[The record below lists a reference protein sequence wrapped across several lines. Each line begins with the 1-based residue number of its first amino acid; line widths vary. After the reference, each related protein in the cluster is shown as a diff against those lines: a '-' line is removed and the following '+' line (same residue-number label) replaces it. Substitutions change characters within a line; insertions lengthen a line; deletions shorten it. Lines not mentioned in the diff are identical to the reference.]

1 MTGDGHN
8 TQEELASYAMQNL
21 PLEDSASIRAHLQG
35 CAPCRAELAEV
46 CGDLALLGIAV
57 EQHPLPPGAR
67 ERFLK
72 RIAAAPAV
80 NEQEAVKEVTP
91 ISIKST
97 RRGPGFWIPW
107 IAAAAMAIAAIS
119 LGVQNRALNDELQ
132 DESRLVTNLAG
143 QASRAQQVL
152 EVLTA
157 PSAQRVTLTE
167 GKAPP
172 RQRLVPLISPD
183 RGGLILLATNLK
195 PLPQDK
201 TYELWVIPANG
212 KAPVPAGLFRPDAA
226 GTATLVLPP
235 VTPGIEAKA
244 FGVTIEN
251 ASWSRCSNLSHHS
264 LRGSHRELGR
274 RVLENSGEME
284 IRPLSG

>member
-1 MTGDGHN
+1 MTGNGHN

-21 PLEDSASIRAHLQG
+21 PVEESASIRAHLQG
-35 CAPCRAELAEV
+35 CAPCRAELAQV

-57 EQHPLPPGAR
+57 EQHPLPAGAR
-67 ERFLK
+67 ERFLQ
-72 RIAAAPAV
+72 RIATSPTVKA
-80 NEQEAVKEVTP
+80 QETVREVTP
-91 ISIKST
+91 ISVKSP

-107 IAAAAMAIAAIS
+107 VAAAAMAIVAIS
-119 LGVQNRALNDELQ
+119 LGVQNKTLNDELQ
-132 DESRLVTNLAG
+132 GESALVTNLAR

-167 GKAPP
+167 GKAPAEP
-172 RQRLVPLISPD
+172 TARATYLPE
-183 RGGLILLATNLK
+183 RGGLVLLATNLK
-195 PLPQDK
+195 PLPEGK

-212 KAPVPAGLFRPDAA
+212 KPAVPAGLFRPDAA

-244 FGVTIEN
+244 FGVTIEK
-251 ASWSRCSNLSHHS
+251 AS
-264 LRGSHRELGR
+264 GSDTPTAPI
-274 RVLENSGEME
+274 V
-284 IRPLSG
+284 LSGAATGS